1 MTGSPTP
8 LLDPDRIDRLR
19 AALQANFTSALVSEH
34 LGLAGEAALGRG
46 DLAGASRLVGGGSHT
61 ETLIRLF
68 LLGDLVPAAQ
78 VAAALAPLEPAD
90 AEAAGLV
97 LPTADGV
104 LAAMDLRPYS
114 EAGGPDWWVVSDLG
128 ADVRRGRLDAEHVL
142 GIGAAGLTLAQDTI
156 REPVGRALDVGTG
169 CGVQSLHLSRHAGSV
184 TATDISDRALRM
196 AATTAALNGMDWR
209 LLKGSLLEP
218 VRDERF
224 DLIVCNPP
232 FVVGPA
238 ASGDGGGFTYRD
250 SGLAGDGVCRR
261 LITELPDRL
270 SPGGTAQLLANWQ
283 ITADE
288 PWQDRLAGWLRG
300 CDAWVWQREV
310 AEPGEYIA
318 LWLRDAGLQRDDPA
332 WRSAY
337 QQWADWFADAGVI
350 AVGMGLVNLRRTD
363 GGEPQ
368 VVLEDVPQAVEQPI
382 GGQIA
387 DWFRRVRQLA
397 EAGERGLLAARL
409 RACDDLVLDSRS
421 LLRADGWQA
430 AYSQLRQ
437 SHGMR
442 WEVETDPAVAGLV
455 ASCSGAV
462 PIGTLFEVLAASY
475 QVPAERLT
483 SELLP
488 VVTDLYRRGILVPVE
503 PAAGGGVG
511 S

>member
-8 LLDPDRIDRLR
+8 LLDPDGLERLR
-19 AALQANFTSALVSEH
+19 VAVQAHFTSDLVRHH

-46 DLAGASRLVGGGSHT
+46 DVAGALRLVGGGTPT

-78 VAAALAPLEPAD
+78 AATALAPLGIAG
-90 AEAAGLV
+90 AAAAGLV
-97 LPTADGV
+97 RRTAEGV

-114 EAGGPDWWVVSDLG
+114 EEGGPDWWVVSDLG
-128 ADVRRGRLDAEHVL
+128 ADVRRGRLDPEHVL
-142 GIGAAGLTLAQDTI
+142 GIGAAGLTLAQATI
-156 REPVGRALDVGTG
+156 RHPVGRALDLGTG

-184 TATDISDRALRM
+184 TATDISDRALRI

-218 VRDERF
+218 VRDEQF

-238 ASGDGGGFTYRD
+238 ASGRAGGFTYRD
-250 SGLAGDGVCRR
+250 SGLAGDSVCRR
-261 LITELPDRL
+261 LVTELPDRL
-270 SPGGTAQLLANWQ
+270 ALGGTAQLLANWQ

-288 PWQDRLAGWLRG
+288 PWQDRLAGWLHG

-318 LWLRDAGLQRDDPA
+318 LWLRDAGLRRDDPA
-332 WRSAY
+332 WRTAY
-337 QQWADWFADAGVI
+337 EHWMSWFADAGVI

-363 GGEPQ
+363 GGRPQ

-382 GGQIA
+382 GGEIA
-387 DWFRRVRQLA
+387 EWFGRIRRLA
-397 EAGERGLLAARL
+397 EAGESGLLAARL

-421 LLRADGWQA
+421 LLGAPGWQV

-455 ASCSGAV
+455 ASCRGTVPVGA
-462 PIGTLFEVLAASY
+462 LFEVLAASY
-475 QVPAERLT
+475 QVPADQLA

-488 VVTDLYRRGILVPVE
+488 VVSDLFRRGILLPVDD
-503 PAAGGGVG
+503 PDGRGV
-511 S
+511 SQ